1 MDGKLEPKGPTSAFD
16 SPTFGENVSF
26 RLDKPVGSAS
36 ISPCG
41 RDIVLAS

>member
-1 MDGKLEPKGPTSAFD
+1 MVFSAFE
-16 SPTFGENVSF
+16 SETFGKDVSIHVN
-26 RLDKPVGSAS
+26 KPVGSAS

>member
-1 MDGKLEPKGPTSAFD
+1 MDHDDSKASESAFE
-16 SPTFGENVSF
+16 SPTFGQDGSF